1 MSFEDDWCILT
12 SFSYHYLPITIRSC
26 KACKVSK
33 SLEFCLHCQ
42 CIANEWKFP
51 KMTQETLRCLRLWH
65 LIYEGMLIWYFAKM
79 KTFSNFNFAGVK
91 KMDCILTCKAFRV
104 VRLIVDCTVSC
115 NNFLWVLQAHFS
127 HSLYKNW
134 RWKKL
139 YVCCFKLRRE
149 KWKSTTWDIPYSA
162 TAQAHS
168 LRATAKKVG
177 PARVWDLSRPRRLKN
192 IVCSELSIN
201 LPSNHNCV
209 MTWSLKPY
217 NQER

>member
-1 MSFEDDWCILT
+1 MSGNFRRWPKKPWGAWGYDIWFMRVCWFDILQ
-12 SFSYHYLPITIRSC
+12 R
-26 KACKVSK
+26 
-33 SLEFCLHCQ
+33 
-42 CIANEWKFP
+42 WKHS
-51 KMTQETLRCLRLWH
+51 QISTLQVFW
-65 LIYEGMLIWYFAKM
+65 
-79 KTFSNFNFAGVK
+79 NVK

-104 VRLIVDCTVSC
+104 VRLTVDCTVSC